1 MLPDSPATSPMPRRS
16 LAAGRSKDMA
26 SATLQRQTSQ
36 SSNSQKKKNRSTKAK
51 IDRRADVTKTEAMQ
65 INRLIQQ
72 RTEQRREARIK
83 AAHAAAEAAGGIFL
97 TVRRS
102 PPIPYSLCNPGL
114 AHVQCCVHR
123 YQSTRA
129 ISGR

>member
-1 MLPDSPATSPMPRRS
+1 MPRRS
-16 LAAGRSKDMA
+16 LAAGRSKEMA

-72 RTEQRREARIK
+72 RTEQRKEARIK

-102 PPIPYSLCNPGL
+102 PPIP
-114 AHVQCCVHR
+114 
-123 YQSTRA
+123 
-129 ISGR
+129 